1 MVGFSFVPGEPRRY
15 TATVENAL
23 AQSSGLRKTFHMA
36 KSKEISDAID
46 DCLKGIAA
54 FFREHRDEI
63 AVAGRMFLDGSIVN
77 HICQPLA
84 DVGWHLNFRSP
95 LRAIVV
101 DDQIDEKMK
110 NHLTLDW
117 EELLNSLTEHFPQ
130 RKRFIERAAE
140 RHLAEDYISSVPL
153 FITQIDGICH
163 DTFGASYFSNFG
175 EMRHQIEGA
184 EPKENVIKQAVFD
197 SLKNKP
203 KMLTA
208 SSNETAPKRDG
219 IMHGSAQFL
228 DYDDE
233 ISSLKAFSLLCF
245 LNTCINH

>member
-36 KSKEISDAID
+36 KSKEISDAIN

-117 EELLNSLTEHFPQ
+117 EELLNSLTEHFLKEKGLLNEQ
-130 RKRFIERAAE
+130 RKGTWRKITFQAFRFLLLRLMEYVMILSALRISPI
-140 RHLAEDYISSVPL
+140 LA
-153 FITQIDGICH
+153 
-163 DTFGASYFSNFG
+163 
-175 EMRHQIEGA
+175 
-184 EPKENVIKQAVFD
+184 K
-197 SLKNKP
+197 
-203 KMLTA
+203 
-208 SSNETAPKRDG
+208 
-219 IMHGSAQFL
+219 
-228 DYDDE
+228 
-233 ISSLKAFSLLCF
+233 
-245 LNTCINH
+245 